1 MVALVTVAAL
11 LGTVVVILG
20 SQPER
25 QVVPVTPQPE
35 PTLEVAAADAP
46 GVELMATAST
56 NPSASSVPAQQPPA
70 EVVVHVAGKV
80 RRPGVVRLPV
90 GARVV
95 DAVDAAGGVRRG
107 ADLSTVN
114 LARVLVDGEQV
125 LVGLDTRAAMPGTST
140 TSAPSGAG
148 AEVASVPLDLN
159 LATEADLDALPGIGP
174 VLAARIVAYR
184 EQSGPFQSVDQ
195 LLEVSG
201 VGPAVLGGLEGLI
214 RV

>member
-56 NPSASSVPAQQPPA
+56 DPSASSVPAQQPPA

-159 LATEADLDALPGIGP
+159 LATEADLDTLPGIGP

>member
-159 LATEADLDALPGIGP
+159 LATEADLDTLPGIGP